1 MKDMTKGDPLGL
13 ILRFA
18 FPLLLGN
25 LLQQFYNLAD
35 AAIVGRF
42 LGANALAAVGATG
55 SVYASAHTV
64 AARIN
69 MFAICPFDAL
79 CSGTTTFCS
88 QNYGAGDYGRIREG
102 VRISIFAAVLYGLTV
117 GTLLVFFGRYA
128 CLIFL
133 SADETKI
140 LDAAHMVLRRCGYAF
155 AVLGLLDVSR
165 ASMQAFGYSGHAM
178 VSGIMEMI
186 ARAGVVI
193 LFAPRFGFNAI
204 SLADPAAWIAADLY
218 MIPIWILVMRRV
230 KRMLVSRSLR
240 KKPLP

>member
-55 SVYASAHTV
+55 SVQFM
-64 AARIN
+64 I
-69 MFAICPFDAL
+69 I
-79 CSGTTTFCS
+79 GFCS

-133 SADETKI
+133 SADETQI

-165 ASMQAFGYSGHAM
+165 AVMQAFGYSGHAM
-178 VSGIMEMI
+178 VSGIMEII

-240 KKPLP
+240 KKPLL